1 MIYAFSRDG
10 GLPGSSALRKVSP
23 KWQTPVAAIWLTAVL
38 AIGSTLYAPAYS
50 TLTTACVIFLYISY
64 VMPTVAGFFTFGK
77 QWTKMG
83 PFNLGAGVFKSLAV
97 VSVAGVMVLVWI
109 GVQPPNDQAL
119 TATLVA
125 VGVLTV
131 AWWAGVRRVFKG
143 PPVTSIA
150 AGPSVDGGRAVPA
163 GAFAAPE
170 RE

>member
-1 MIYAFSRDG
+1 M
-10 GLPGSSALRKVSP
+10 
-23 KWQTPVAAIWLTAVL
+23 
-38 AIGSTLYAPAYS
+38 
-50 TLTTACVIFLYISY
+50 
-64 VMPTVAGFFTFGK
+64 AGFFSFGK
-77 QWTKMG
+77 KWTKMG
-83 PFNLGAGVFKSLAV
+83 PFNLGPGVFKSLAV
-97 VSVAGVMVLVWI
+97 ISVAGVMVLVWI

-119 TATLVA
+119 TVTLVA

-150 AGPSVDGGRAVPA
+150 AEPAMAGGNVTPA